1 MNAYSLLEEKG
12 FLVRSI
18 EPDATVY
25 EAVKMMDAYKVGA
38 LMVLDGEQL
47 VGIVSE
53 RDYTRKV
60 MLKNRSSRN
69 TSVQEIMTTEPA
81 TISPRA
87 DLEECM
93 GLMAE
98 RRIRH
103 LPVAEQGHVLGVIS
117 STDLLKLAIQQKDY
131 VIEQLEQYI
140 APGP

>member
-69 TSVQEIMTTEPA
+69 TSVQEIMTTEPV

>member
-1 MNAYSLLEEKG
+1 M
-12 FLVRSI
+12 
-18 EPDATVY
+18 
-25 EAVKMMDAYKVGA
+25 
-38 LMVLDGEQL
+38 
-47 VGIVSE
+47 GIVSE